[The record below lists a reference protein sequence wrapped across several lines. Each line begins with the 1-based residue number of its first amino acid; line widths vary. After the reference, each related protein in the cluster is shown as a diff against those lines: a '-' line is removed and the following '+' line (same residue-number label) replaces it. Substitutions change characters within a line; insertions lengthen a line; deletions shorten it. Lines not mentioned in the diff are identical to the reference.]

1 MLYYLYR
8 PFYII
13 YLYTEK
19 LGTRNYT
26 PMPSPLVS
34 TPNRSLIST
43 PNRNDHNVQQSNSS
57 ECQNNSRSYN
67 HQSPINLQP
76 EGIKSLNIIKS
87 ILY

>member
-13 YLYTEK
+13 YLYAKK

-26 PMPSPLVS
+26 PTPPPLVS
-34 TPNRSLIST
+34 IPNRSLIST
-43 PNRNDHNVQQSNSS
+43 PNRNDHNAQQSNSS
-57 ECQNNSRSYN
+57 ERWNNSRSHNY
-67 HQSPINLQP
+67 QFPSNLQP
-76 EGIKSLNIIKS
+76 EGIKSLNSIKS

>member
-13 YLYTEK
+13 YLYAEK
-19 LGTRNYT
+19 LGMRNYT
-26 PMPSPLVS
+26 PTSPPLV
-34 TPNRSLIST
+34 ST
-43 PNRNDHNVQQSNSS
+43 PNRNDHNAQQSNSS
-57 ECQNNSRSYN
+57 ERRNNSRSHNY
-67 HQSPINLQP
+67 QSPSNLQP